1 MKNKTNISSATEI
14 IKSEIAALNR
24 TLKKID
30 SSFDKACELINKNLG
45 KIITIGLGKSGYIAM
60 KTAATLSST
69 GTPSIFIHAT
79 EALHGDMGVINSEDV
94 IIIYSNSG
102 ETEEIIKLVPLLKII
117 KCKIIAITGN
127 KKSQLAKYSDIVLD
141 ASVTKEA
148 CPHNLAPTSS
158 IICALAI
165 SDALALTVSSQKK
178 FTMKDFAKT
187 HPEGSLGKKLLKDVQ
202 DIMIK
207 KNIPILNIN
216 ASFSQL
222 IDATTKYN
230 LGIALITS
238 KAKNLVGVITDGD
251 IKRIMKTYKNIE
263 EISIKKVMTRKPFK
277 INSDILAVEALSIL
291 EKNNISALPV
301 LDKSKI
307 KGIVTMQD
315 IIKSIN

>member
-1 MKNKTNISSATEI
+1 MKNKTNISFATEI
-14 IKSEIAALNR
+14 IKSEIASLSR

-30 SSFDKACELINKNLG
+30 SSFDKACELINKSLG
-45 KIITIGLGKSGYIAM
+45 KTITIGLGKSGYIAM

-79 EALHGDMGVINSEDV
+79 EALHGDMGVINTEDV

-127 KKSQLAKYSDIVLD
+127 KKSQLAKHSDIVLD

-148 CPHNLAPTSS
+148 CPYNLAPTSS

-187 HPEGSLGKKLLKDVQ
+187 HPEGSLGKRLLKNVQ

-207 KNIPILNIN
+207 KDIPILNIN
-216 ASFSQL
+216 ASFSEL
-222 IDATTKYN
+222 IDTTTKCN
-230 LGIALITS
+230 LGIALITNKEKS
-238 KAKNLVGVITDGD
+238 LVGVITDGD
-251 IKRIMKTYKNIE
+251 IKRIMNTYKNIE
-263 EISIKKVMTRKPFK
+263 QITIKKVMTRKPLK
-277 INSDILAVEALSIL
+277 IGSVMLAAEALSIL

-301 LDKSKI
+301 IDKSKI

>member
-1 MKNKTNISSATEI
+1 MKNKSNISLATAI
-14 IKSEIAALNR
+14 IKSEISALTR
-24 TLKKID
+24 TLKRID
-30 SSFDKACELINKNLG
+30 LSFDRACELVNENTG

-79 EALHGDMGVINSEDV
+79 EALHGDMGVINSKDV

-102 ETEEIIKLVPLLKII
+102 ETEEIIKLIPLLKII

-127 KKSQLAKYSDIVLD
+127 KKSQLATYSDIVLD

-148 CPHNLAPTSS
+148 CPNNLAPTSS

-178 FTMKDFAKT
+178 FTIKDFAKT
-187 HPEGSLGKKLLKDVQ
+187 HPEGSLGKRLLKNIK
-202 DIMIK
+202 DIMIM
-207 KNIPILNIN
+207 KNIPILNKNAAFSELIN
-216 ASFSQL
+216 V
-222 IDATTKYN
+222 TTKCN
-230 LGIALITS
+230 LGIALIVD
-238 KAKNLVGVITDGD
+238 KEKYLVGVITDGD
-251 IKRIMKTYKNIE
+251 IKRIMNTHKSTEQIQIE
-263 EISIKKVMTRKPFK
+263 KVMTRKPLK
-277 INSDILAVEALSIL
+277 ISSDILAVEALSIL

-301 LDKSKI
+301 IDKSKI
-307 KGIVTMQD
+307 KGIVTIKD

>member
-1 MKNKTNISSATEI
+1 MKNKTNISLATEI
-14 IKSEIAALNR
+14 IKSEIAALSR
-24 TLKKID
+24 TLKRID
-30 SSFDKACELINKNLG
+30 HSFDKACELINKNLG

-79 EALHGDMGVINSEDV
+79 EALHGDMGVINSKDV

-102 ETEEIIKLVPLLKII
+102 ETQEIIKLVPLLKII

-148 CPHNLAPTSS
+148 CPFNLAPTSS

-178 FTMKDFAKT
+178 FSMKDFAKT

-216 ASFSQL
+216 TSFSEL
-222 IDATTKYN
+222 IDTTTKYN
-230 LGIALITS
+230 LGIALITN

-251 IKRIMKTYKNIE
+251 IKRIMSTHKNIE
-263 EISIKKVMTRKPFK
+263 EILIKKVMTRKPFK

-307 KGIVTMQD
+307 TGIVTMQN